1 IDSFHT
7 LALDD
12 DPHGIAQIRGD
23 RIFFLQLADAPKLQ
37 MDVLSWS
44 RHFRCFPGQGELD
57 VAGLL
62 EQVLLSGYRGPLSLE
77 IFNDVFRGSDTRQT
91 AVDALRS
98 LLYLEASVARRDTI
112 VSVPDLGLTRPPPT
126 PALNG
131 VGFIEFAV
139 DADASREL
147 GHWLERFGFAR
158 AGRHRSKQVNLFRQ
172 GRINVI
178 LDAEPD
184 SFAQRYFQMHG
195 PALCAI
201 ALRTQD
207 ERQA

>member
-1 IDSFHT
+1 
-7 LALDD
+7 
-12 DPHGIAQIRGD
+12 D

-98 LLYLEASVARRDTI
+98 LVYLEESVQRRETI
-112 VSVPDLGLTRPPPT
+112 VGLPDPDLAQPSST
-126 PALNG
+126 PGLNG

-139 DADASREL
+139 DVDARREL
-147 GHWLERFGFAR
+147 
-158 AGRHRSKQVNLFRQ
+158 
-172 GRINVI
+172 
-178 LDAEPD
+178 
-184 SFAQRYFQMHG
+184 
-195 PALCAI
+195 
-201 ALRTQD
+201 
-207 ERQA
+207 